1 MIWWTNKICKRQDRE
16 VELLDLFSQENIF
29 VHHRQIEDSTGKTSW
44 MEDFGNIMEMWDKM
58 ISWEA
63 ALVDFVAL
71 VALVAPVALYGC
83 CGGKSV

>member
-1 MIWWTNKICKRQDRE
+1 
-16 VELLDLFSQENIF
+16 
-29 VHHRQIEDSTGKTSW
+29 
-44 MEDFGNIMEMWDKM
+44 MEDFGNILEKWDKM